1 MQPGSGDTTKCDLPV
16 LDRSLIERTNEPG
29 AFGKVGSFHLQEE
42 LGRGGMGVVY
52 KAWDDSL
59 RRVVAVK
66 FIRQD
71 RSLSS
76 VAHERFFR
84 EARAAAAVS
93 HPNIVVVHRIDEVK
107 GTPFIVMEY
116 VDGESLE
123 KLIAKGR
130 RFTPMELLQLILQ
143 ITEGLQAAHENGIVH
158 RDIKPSNVMVES
170 GSGRSKIS
178 DFGLARVGEEIS
190 SDSEEGTLL
199 GTPAYMSPE
208 QVNGTAIDG
217 RSDLFS
223 LGCLIYALVTGR
235 SPFQGKNFADT
246 ATRVLSTTPKPLTDS
261 SPSVPAV
268 LSNICSRLLEKN
280 PEDRYQSA
288 KEISQEIR
296 GVILDLQKGA
306 DVPMADTIIVRSPSQ
321 LRKLRMRIV
330 AGMATVVLGVIAFLW
345 MNQSRLG
352 IQGLKSPAP
361 QGTSVD
367 KQRVLTVSRDQTDSD
382 FRSITGALTAAQSGD
397 TIRVL
402 DNRSYEVNLQVRGMR
417 DITIESPEAAQ
428 LVPLDPL
435 SPLLQ
440 VAESQNVTVRGFRI
454 KSISDQHAI
463 HLLDSTAIVLEDLEV
478 IANPKELAVVQ
489 IDACNRQPGDAPL
502 VMQRCRIGSERTG
515 QCLWVQAI
523 DHPIWNLELR
533 GNTFVSQGTATG
545 IVLALKGGSQVV
557 AQNVVDGGHVGINM
571 ELKSPD
577 ANGDG
582 PNLRIEHNTFFQQR
596 SWIGLMGTDP
606 RSTPFELKNNLVLDS
621 PGVEAT
627 AEQQAGV
634 TSACRVAGN
643 VWERDQTRAEWET
656 EDLLRWATIQAKI
669 SVRSRVRGA
678 NGYLILTAD
687 SPFRRSD
694 NSPSV
699 GALP

>member
-1 MQPGSGDTTKCDLPV
+1 
-16 LDRSLIERTNEPG
+16 
-29 AFGKVGSFHLQEE
+29 
-42 LGRGGMGVVY
+42 
-52 KAWDDSL
+52 
-59 RRVVAVK
+59 
-66 FIRQD
+66 
-71 RSLSS
+71 
-76 VAHERFFR
+76 
-84 EARAAAAVS
+84 
-93 HPNIVVVHRIDEVK
+93 
-107 GTPFIVMEY
+107 
-116 VDGESLE
+116 
-123 KLIAKGR
+123 
-130 RFTPMELLQLILQ
+130 
-143 ITEGLQAAHENGIVH
+143 
-158 RDIKPSNVMVES
+158 
-170 GSGRSKIS
+170 
-178 DFGLARVGEEIS
+178 
-190 SDSEEGTLL
+190 
-199 GTPAYMSPE
+199 MSPE
-208 QVNGTAIDG
+208 QVSGTTIDG

-235 SPFQGKNFADT
+235 SPFKGRNFADT

-280 PEDRYQSA
+280 PDDRYQSA

-306 DVPMADTIIVRSPSQ
+306 VVPMADTIIVRSPSQ
-321 LRKLRMRIV
+321 LRKLRMRMG
-330 AGMATVVLGVIAFLW
+330 AGIATVVLGVIAFAW
-345 MNQSRLG
+345 INQSRNG
-352 IQGLKSPAP
+352 IQALMSPAP

-367 KQRVLTVSRDQTDSD
+367 KQRVLTVSRDQTETD
-382 FRSITGALTAAQSGD
+382 FRSITGALTAAQPGD

-402 DNRSYEVNLQVRGMR
+402 DNRTYEVNLQVFRMR
-417 DITIESPEAAQ
+417 DLTIESPKAAQ

-435 SPLLQ
+435 SPLLK
-440 VAESQNVTVRGFRI
+440 VAESQKVTVRGFRI

-463 HLLDSTAIVLEDLEV
+463 HLLDSTGIVLEDLEV

-502 VMQRCRIGSERTG
+502 VMKQCRIESERTG

-523 DHPIWNLELR
+523 GHPIWNLELR
-533 GNTFVSQGTATG
+533 GNIFLTKGTATG
-545 IVLALKGGSQVV
+545 VVLALRGGSQVV
-557 AQNVVDGGHVGINM
+557 AQNVLDGGHVGINM
-571 ELKSPD
+571 ELKTSD

-606 RSTPFELKNNLVLDS
+606 LSTPFELQNNLVLDS

-627 AEQQAGV
+627 AEQQVGV

-643 VWERDQTRAEWET
+643 LWERDQTQAEWET
-656 EDLLRWATIQAKI
+656 EELFRWAMIQAKI

-694 NSPSV
+694 NTPPV